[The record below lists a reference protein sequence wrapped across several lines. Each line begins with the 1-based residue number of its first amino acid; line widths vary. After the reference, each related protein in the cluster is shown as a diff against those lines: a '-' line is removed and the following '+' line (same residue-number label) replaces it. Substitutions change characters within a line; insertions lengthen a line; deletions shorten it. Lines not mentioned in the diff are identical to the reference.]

1 MDTASQPAPIGKML
15 LKDKISVITGS
26 NRGIGKAILEI
37 FAKNGCNI
45 FACIRKENAAFQVYL
60 QTLEREFGVW
70 IKPVFMDLED
80 EDSIKAAIK
89 SIMAESVKIDILV
102 NNAGVASGGL
112 FQMTSVKEM
121 KRIFEINFFAQIQFT
136 QGIARLMMRHK
147 AGSIINLSSTAAY
160 LPDPGTLAYG
170 SSKAAF
176 SRATQSLATELGA
189 YNIRVNALAPGV
201 TRTDMYDQMSVTAR
215 DALINASALKRVGE
229 PDDVAGAA
237 LFLASDLS
245 TFVTGQIL
253 RVDGG
258 TK

>member
-1 MDTASQPAPIGKML
+1 MEITSRPAPIDKML
-15 LKDKISVITGS
+15 LKDKTAVITGS
-26 NRGIGKAILEI
+26 NRGIGRAILEM

-45 FACIRKENAAFQVYL
+45 LACIRKESAEFQDYL
-60 QTLEREFGVW
+60 QTLERESGVW
-70 IKPVFMDLED
+70 IKPVYMDLGD

-89 SIMAESVKIDILV
+89 SIMAESVKIDILI

-112 FQMTSVKEM
+112 FQMTSISDM
-121 KRIFEINFFAQIQFT
+121 KHLFEINFFAQIQFT

-147 AGSIINLSSTAAY
+147 AGSIINLSSTAA
-160 LPDPGTLAYG
+160 DIADSGTLAYG

-245 TFVTGQIL
+245 TFITGQIL

-258 TK
+258 MK